1 MTEILAILLQTA
13 AVAAAIIGFLV
24 VGGWLTDQ
32 WFTQVNRI
40 IHYLE
45 NRRRSDKNCPPK

>member
-24 VGGWLTDQ
+24 VGGWLTHQ
-32 WFTQVNRI
+32 WFTLGNRMI
-40 IHYLE
+40 DYLE
-45 NRRRSDKNCPPK
+45 NRRRSDKK